1 MGKGGG
7 GVQAERQRQRE
18 SKRDSHTE
26 REGERDRESQRERER
41 ERERESERERERG
54 KQAAMPHF
62 ARPATLFI
70 HSIRT
75 MRVVSISG
83 IPNLTANGRP
93 GMLCSDI
100 QTNQV
105 CLFACCSQLFECLMR
120 VFHVVS
126 QNSESA
132 TEINVRAAE
141 I

>member
-26 REGERDRESQRERER
+26 REGERDRESQRERET
-41 ERERESERERERG
+41 ERERG